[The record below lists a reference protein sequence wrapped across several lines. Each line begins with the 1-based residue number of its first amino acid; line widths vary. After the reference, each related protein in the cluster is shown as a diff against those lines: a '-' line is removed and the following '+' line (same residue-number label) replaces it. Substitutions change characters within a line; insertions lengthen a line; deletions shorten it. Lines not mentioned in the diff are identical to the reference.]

1 MQASYSMKTCSQSHC
16 GEQRRKCHWKCRVV
30 VCGRMQDII
39 TNAMPCRS
47 ALILYRQ
54 ILDGIEKNGYNNFT
68 KRSYVPKWKKLLSL
82 PHAAVKAR
90 SAVNLKAYNQL

>member
-1 MQASYSMKTCSQSHC
+1 MQWSASIVIGSVSMAIC
-16 GEQRRKCHWKCRVV
+16 
-30 VCGRMQDII
+30 
-39 TNAMPCRS
+39 NCRS

-90 SAVNLKAYNQL
+90 SAVNLRAHNKA